1 MQTGFEADYWVTP
14 LLRYYQKYKSTKLL
28 NFVKLLDKKYSAD
41 WITGITPTVRMQNI
55 ISIIKKIDSASNA
68 DEVLDSDL
76 FNVNKTELLRVLS
89 GDVYR
94 KKFDRYILLKID
106 MDKVQSGIAA
116 KIPKTISIEHI
127 LPRKPDPNSSWI
139 SDFTDTQRVEW
150 TNKLGNLILLSR
162 AKNTSQGNKDYSDK
176 KKGYYL
182 KSIESFSITA
192 YVMNKYNSWTLSDLM
207 SNHKEMLKQVMK
219 LYGFTITD
227 DEITAMISN
236 V

>member
-1 MQTGFEADYWVTP
+1 
-14 LLRYYQKYKSTKLL
+14 
-28 NFVKLLDKKYSAD
+28 
-41 WITGITPTVRMQNI
+41 
-55 ISIIKKIDSASNA
+55 
-68 DEVLDSDL
+68 
-76 FNVNKTELLRVLS
+76 
-89 GDVYR
+89 
-94 KKFDRYILLKID
+94 